1 MLDHN
6 DPRLIDYAL
15 GEMTPEEAKEFEAE
29 LNLPENAEA
38 LKAMKEFQTVAGAA
52 TQALAAEPAGQL
64 RAEQRKAVIEQAST
78 PANVTPM
85 EKARRSRLFRV
96 FVDVVAVAAC
106 LLVISAIAIP
116 NLLRSRGSSGG
127 HINTAMNSAK
137 VAEIKSQL
145 QARPD
150 GVSASGGNVS
160 VYSDPTQHRG
170 SAMSLPLGF
179 NESPSTQDI
188 GAGGAVAPEKAEA
201 TRVNEAQPQE
211 APVNRY
217 MADANTPASAPP
229 PAPPAP
235 QTSDDR
241 LRRVTSEEAKVMGL
255 VAASP
260 PPAPGDKA
268 KVAETEADESLDDL
282 LEIPIKTMS
291 QQTSIGDEEGHSLG
305 YVPSPAGRDK
315 ADAIASVQESA
326 SAPAPAAEPAPAP
339 PEEKPMQAPASNVAV
354 TTAPE
359 IKDQG
364 AASEGTREM
373 KPIDVEYPEPFFGG
387 TPLDY
392 WGPNLEPQDYR
403 DPRTIANEK
412 YLPIVENVFLN
423 VMNNPLS
430 TFSIDVDTGA
440 YSNVRRFLNQGQ
452 MPPPDAVRIEEMI
465 NYFKYDLAQ
474 PTGEAPFSVTIEM
487 ADCPWAQ
494 GHKLARVALQGR
506 TVVSE
511 ERNPA
516 NLVFL
521 IDVSGSMSNANKL
534 PLAKEAMKALLNEL
548 EPRDRVAIV
557 TYASG
562 VSVPLNSTPCTEK
575 DLIRSA
581 IDSLGAG
588 GSTNGSGGIQQAYQ
602 IARANFI
609 AGGINRVLLATD
621 GDFNVGTTSHDA
633 LMNLIATEAKS
644 KVFLTVMGFGY
655 GNIKD
660 GTLEQI
666 ADKGNGNYAYIDN
679 YAEARRV
686 LVDQI
691 NGTLVTIAKD
701 VKIQVEFNPQH
712 IQAYRLIGYENRALE
727 DRDFNDDTK
736 DAGEIGAGHQVTA
749 LYQLVPGGA
758 SIDPGVDQLRYQP
771 KPQPEAVLDGPSN
784 PEWMTV
790 KLRYKEPDGDTSK
803 LIELPCANTG
813 GAITQATDDMKFVA
827 SVAAFG
833 MMLRHSQYQGTASY
847 DRVIALADAGKKGD
861 PERQACIDMMV
872 TAKTLAV
879 SGQQPVPVHRHRP
892 PVL

>member
-1 MLDHN
+1 
-6 DPRLIDYAL
+6 
-15 GEMTPEEAKEFEAE
+15 
-29 LNLPENAEA
+29 
-38 LKAMKEFQTVAGAA
+38 V
-52 TQALAAEPAGQL
+52 
-64 RAEQRKAVIEQAST
+64 
-78 PANVTPM
+78 
-85 EKARRSRLFRV
+85 
-96 FVDVVAVAAC
+96 
-106 LLVISAIAIP
+106 
-116 NLLRSRGSSGG
+116 
-127 HINTAMNSAK
+127 
-137 VAEIKSQL
+137 
-145 QARPD
+145 
-150 GVSASGGNVS
+150 
-160 VYSDPTQHRG
+160 
-170 SAMSLPLGF
+170 
-179 NESPSTQDI
+179 
-188 GAGGAVAPEKAEA
+188 
-201 TRVNEAQPQE
+201 
-211 APVNRY
+211 
-217 MADANTPASAPP
+217 
-229 PAPPAP
+229 
-235 QTSDDR
+235 
-241 LRRVTSEEAKVMGL
+241 
-255 VAASP
+255 
-260 PPAPGDKA
+260 
-268 KVAETEADESLDDL
+268 
-282 LEIPIKTMS
+282 
-291 QQTSIGDEEGHSLG
+291 
-305 YVPSPAGRDK
+305 
-315 ADAIASVQESA
+315 
-326 SAPAPAAEPAPAP
+326 
-339 PEEKPMQAPASNVAV
+339 
-354 TTAPE
+354 
-359 IKDQG
+359 KDQG

-387 TPLDY
+387 TPMDY

-452 MPPPDAVRIEEMI
+452 MPDPNAVRIEEMI

-575 DLIRSA
+575 DIIRNA

-602 IARANFI
+602 IARSNFI
-609 AGGINRVLLATD
+609 SGGINRVLLATD

-633 LMNLIATEAKS
+633 LMNLITTEAKS

-691 NGTLVTIAKD
+691 SGTLVTIAKD

-749 LYQLVPGGA
+749 LYQLVPRGA
-758 SIDPGVDQLRYQP
+758 NVDPGVDQLRYQN
-771 KPQPEAVLDGPSN
+771 KPEPEAVADGPVN

-803 LIELPCANTG
+803 LIELPCTNIG
-813 GAITQATDDMKFVA
+813 GAITQATQDMQFVA

-833 MMLRHSQYQGTASY
+833 MMLRHSQHQGTASY
-847 DRVIALADAGKKGD
+847 DRVIALAESGKKGD
-861 PERQACIDMMV
+861 PERQACIDLMV
-872 TAKTLAV
+872 TAKTLAAT
-879 SGQQPVPVHRHRP
+879 GQAPARVFRYRQDQYLPAR
-892 PVL
+892 